1 MLEHSFCA
9 GCGESHRGSGE
20 GGPWW
25 RERTRGRR
33 HVNVLWRGGNR
44 VEWGDAGVL
53 YPARILPASYDLRNI
68 LNQGTLRPVLPV
80 GGHPQPIVS
89 ERNSFSRR
97 SMARKRARAHAKGV
111 CSPLGA
117 PWDAARRGKDQ
128 QSLTRTVRT
137 PDHMLHYCC
146 IDSPNG
152 SYVKKIRLKGPR
164 MYKWT

>member
-33 HVNVLWRGGNR
+33 HVNVLWRGGNG

-80 GGHPQPIVS
+80 SGHPQPIVRAKQLFAAFNGAQ
-89 ERNSFSRR
+89 EGPCTCHWQRR
-97 SMARKRARAHAKGV
+97 LLAAGRA
-111 CSPLGA
+111 LGRCTS
-117 PWDAARRGKDQ
+117 W
-128 QSLTRTVRT
+128 
-137 PDHMLHYCC
+137 
-146 IDSPNG
+146 
-152 SYVKKIRLKGPR
+152 KGP
-164 MYKWT
+164 TVTNSHSPHT